1 MGSSTSNPGS
11 RQDIYHF
18 PDSCTV
24 FWSNPASWEY
34 PSRPCYKKGA
44 VFPLQKQ
51 YQIAASYVR
60 TGSCGA
66 AAAENMCTYNA
77 ARKIIDKFMT
87 TGLFEPGGRGSPQT
101 IMQPWKV
108 AYLEALVTY
117 NSFMYLSEI
126 QKALRDKPKLTC
138 SWNSIYPY
146 KLQNSYQFRLNETQV
161 KVLLERFTPQNTARW
176 TAFVQWER
184 TVDPRK
190 LYFVDETTIQLVNE
204 IWTTGRCHTNSN
216 FPVVTNRGD
225 ERVKMSVLSVIKATA
240 AGSLEHTLF
249 MEASTEFS

>member
-1 MGSSTSNPGS
+1 MIWGAFRKFVLVWFCG
-11 RQDIYHF
+11 
-18 PDSCTV
+18 TV
-24 FWSNPASWEY
+24 AGNAVLLDMLWRINNHGGV
-34 PSRPCYKKGA
+34 YKKGA

-126 QKALRDKPKLTC
+126 QKALRDKPTLTC

-146 KLQNSYQFRLNETQV
+146 KLQNSYQFRLNETQGSKGTFG
-161 KVLLERFTPQNTARW
+161 KVYTSE
-176 TAFVQWER
+176 
-184 TVDPRK
+184 
-190 LYFVDETTIQLVNE
+190 
-204 IWTTGRCHTNSN
+204 HSSMNSVCAMGKN
-216 FPVVTNRGD
+216 CWP
-225 ERVKMSVLSVIKATA
+225 KKA
-240 AGSLEHTLF
+240 LF
-249 MEASTEFS
+249 CWRDYYSTC